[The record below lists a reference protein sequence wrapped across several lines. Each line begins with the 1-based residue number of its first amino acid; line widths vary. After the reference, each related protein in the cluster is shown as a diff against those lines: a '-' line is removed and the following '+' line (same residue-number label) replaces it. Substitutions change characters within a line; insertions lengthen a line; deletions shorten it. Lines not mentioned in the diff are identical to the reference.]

1 MQKID
6 DLQLEIKS
14 FETEI
19 QKLQAEL
26 TAVGGFTMKLATS
39 TAPSEI
45 AKSIRTEAQ
54 QVLERQ
60 PALKGLRDAIAELT
74 SRLKQ
79 KQVQLQKLQVVE
91 LKEARKERVENAK
104 QKLREQ
110 FERVDDIAS
119 LLESAYYDLKAIY
132 KEANPD
138 FKALGSAE
146 PGSYSYQIHQLI
158 NFDFLQVP
166 VLVEKSGAFTLGS
179 RTINLFEAE
188 QKAVKDEQTARSR
201 DYRLEREQEWAEAK
215 QQKKDEE
222 ARIELED
229 RAALLK
235 YKQSEVAGAKAE
247 RKRLLDSLATM
258 NVSGFDR
265 VIFQLE
271 AEIENL
277 KKPVQP

>member
-1 MQKID
+1 MKID

-14 FETEI
+14 FEFEI
-19 QKLQAEL
+19 QKLQQEL
-26 TAVGGFTMKLATS
+26 SANSQIAPKAVSNSPEAIADAFRSAAVAT
-39 TAPSEI
+39 TERI
-45 AKSIRTEAQ
+45 ADVQGIR
-54 QVLERQ
+54 
-60 PALKGLRDAIAELT
+60 GAIAELT
-74 SRLKQ
+74 SRLNQ
-79 KQVQLQKLQVVE
+79 KQSQLQKLEAVE
-91 LKEARKERVENAK
+91 LKQARTERVETAK

-110 FERVDDIAS
+110 IERVDDIAS
-119 LLESAYYDLKAIY
+119 LLESAYLELKAIY

-146 PGSYSYQIHQLI
+146 PGSYSYQLHQLI
-158 NFDFLQVP
+158 HFDFLRVP
-166 VLVEKSGAFTLGS
+166 VLVEKSGAFTIGS

-188 QKAVKDEQTARSR
+188 QKAVRDEQMARSR
-201 DYRLEREQEWAEAK
+201 DHRLEQERQWAEVKRRKA
-215 QQKKDEE
+215 DEE
-222 ARIELED
+222 ARIQQED

-235 YKQSEVAGAKAE
+235 YKQSHLAGAKAE

-277 KKPVQP
+277 EKPVQT